1 MRKHKQKK
9 ISLSLYVI
17 KLVKVGQFQESKTE
31 THTNTH
37 PNKSKQKDKQI
48 TRQVKQNKNEQT
60 KNGHF
65 GKT

>member
-1 MRKHKQKK
+1 MRKHKQKNK
-9 ISLSLYVI
+9 PKLYVI
-17 KLVKVGQFQESKTE
+17 KLVKVEQFQESKTE

-48 TRQVKQNKNEQT
+48 TRQVKQNKNEQQ